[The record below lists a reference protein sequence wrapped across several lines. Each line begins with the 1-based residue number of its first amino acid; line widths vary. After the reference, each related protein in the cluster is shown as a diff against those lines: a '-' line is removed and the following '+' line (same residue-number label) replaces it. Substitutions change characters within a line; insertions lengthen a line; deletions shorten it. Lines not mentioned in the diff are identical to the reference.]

1 MQIGYTGMLSTPSPL
16 NSGIMDLTSRCS
28 QFPFSS
34 QESPLN
40 DGGERDKKGRRYRD
54 TKKQTGLGAGCGKK
68 TVSSELGKEE
78 TGSVSSQQ
86 AIFTHA
92 LSFSSAKGWEE
103 GRGRGGAKRESRQK
117 RWEIQQLQT
126 CPHCWL
132 LCCVQYLISQSL
144 ESPQKEWK
152 PDTLKGG
159 KMKRR
164 DVHRYMCA

>member
-40 DGGERDKKGRRYRD
+40 DGGERDKKGRRCRD

-92 LSFSSAKGWEE
+92 LSFSSAKG
-103 GRGRGGAKRESRQK
+103 
-117 RWEIQQLQT
+117 
-126 CPHCWL
+126 
-132 LCCVQYLISQSL
+132 
-144 ESPQKEWK
+144 
-152 PDTLKGG
+152 
-159 KMKRR
+159 
-164 DVHRYMCA
+164 